1 VEENQRDELY
11 DSEAS
16 RALSSPE
23 VEVEEV
29 EALARPLAVV
39 RGGQLFTGLGCTS
52 GFSAIRNTDST
63 LGVVTAAH
71 CGADGDAPDNNVTLA
86 GHPAPW
92 QDGRQDGSWDVQWH
106 TVPAGQFDNS
116 VQYEASGEIFQTTIT
131 GFLWSWETGEGDFVC
146 KSGRSTDLTCGYIN
160 DDFVCPGWVDDCS
173 DTFRQVSELLDGVM
187 VDQGDSGGPVFVG
200 NDAVGLVSGGAGSP
214 GSVDLIYMPI
224 GYISTFGLTVL
235 TSDPPNPPSAAGQDD
250 ELLFYTSAGGFAYYN
265 VANGGTLSS
274 PINSSPPNYTSGW
287 TTITNVDI
295 NDDNDDELL
304 FYNSSNGS
312 FRFYHVNGSG
322 GLGSPVNSSPP
333 AYSTGWTSIARVD
346 LDADGD
352 DELLFYNKNASSNN
366 AKYYDV
372 SSTGSLSS
380 PISTWSYTQGW
391 EIITAVDMDGDGDD
405 ELLFYK
411 PTAYAYY
418 DVSAGG
424 AISSP
429 IASGDYSTWNEISN
443 VDLDADADDE
453 MLFYR
458 TSDNFYQFYDISPT
472 GSLSL
477 IQSGNWST
485 WNTITNVDIDAD

>member
-1 VEENQRDELY
+1 
-11 DSEAS
+11 
-16 RALSSPE
+16 
-23 VEVEEV
+23 
-29 EALARPLAVV
+29 
-39 RGGQLFTGLGCTS
+39 
-52 GFSAIRNTDST
+52 
-63 LGVVTAAH
+63 
-71 CGADGDAPDNNVTLA
+71 
-86 GHPAPW
+86 
-92 QDGRQDGSWDVQWH
+92 
-106 TVPAGQFDNS
+106 
-116 VQYEASGEIFQTTIT
+116 
-131 GFLWSWETGEGDFVC
+131 
-146 KSGRSTDLTCGYIN
+146 
-160 DDFVCPGWVDDCS
+160 
-173 DTFRQVSELLDGVM
+173 
-187 VDQGDSGGPVFVG
+187 
-200 NDAVGLVSGGAGSP
+200 
-214 GSVDLIYMPI
+214 
-224 GYISTFGLTVL
+224 
-235 TSDPPNPPSAAGQDD
+235 
-250 ELLFYTSAGGFAYYN
+250 
-265 VANGGTLSS
+265 
-274 PINSSPPNYTSGW
+274 
-287 TTITNVDI
+287 
-295 NDDNDDELL
+295 
-304 FYNSSNGS
+304 
-312 FRFYHVNGSG
+312 
-322 GLGSPVNSSPP
+322 
-333 AYSTGWTSIARVD
+333 VD